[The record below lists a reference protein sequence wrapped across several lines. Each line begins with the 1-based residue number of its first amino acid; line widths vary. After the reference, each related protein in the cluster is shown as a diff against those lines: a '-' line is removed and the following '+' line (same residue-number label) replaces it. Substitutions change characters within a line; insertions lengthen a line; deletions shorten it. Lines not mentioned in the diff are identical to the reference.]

1 MIAAAVAAS
10 SAREMVLVIPT
21 PLGFTYWDTF
31 KQGWYTPDLVSCA
44 LLHVFLDCHQCR
56 SSPAKFVLCGSGL
69 GRSCVGLLRQNS
81 EVGPGYYF

>member
-1 MIAAAVAAS
+1 MIAAAIAAS
-10 SAREMVLVIPT
+10 SAREMVLIIPT

-56 SSPAKFVLCGSGL
+56 SSPANLVLYRSGL
-69 GRSCVGLLRQNS
+69 GWSSVGSLR
-81 EVGPGYYF
+81 